1 MHSLLFMT
9 SIGIWY
15 GSGTD
20 VIVTK
25 IDETNV
31 PISREMLRVVRVNCT
46 AHGDTGAL
54 LRRVVVQF
62 TRTTLAVLEIFLW
75 RYLSVHFSSR
85 LFCFLV
91 NNIHV

>member
-1 MHSLLFMT
+1 MNSLLFMT

-25 IDETNV
+25 INETNV

-62 TRTTLAVLEIFLW
+62 TRTTLAVLEIYSYGVIY
-75 RYLSVHFSSR
+75 RYIFR
-85 LFCFLV
+85 LVYFAFWST
-91 NNIHV
+91 I